1 MKPVIATDNCLF
13 ILARSLF
20 QQTRALAE
28 TAPCHLA
35 TGETASS
42 SSLPQTAQPQVLQHG
57 FASDDSPQHA
67 TGNGLAFTSASHI
80 EPQLDLH
87 EFAAQEAYHAQLA
100 AYANAL
106 GALEPLE
113 TTEHPPQPSHNA
125 NVLPSASVEVRVNAL
140 HLYPFTSGFPQAP
153 SSTPPLTQSSSAE
166 SLHPSLNGTS
176 SPLATPFPD
185 VRVVSP
191 NMDGYES
198 ASRMP
203 EETITSP
210 SSMLDQYMPVFI
222 PGSGYFLVPNEACIP
237 YNDVHHAVPQSMPN
251 GSYQASTSRAP
262 LSPVQ
267 LKTKPKAQRRAKP
280 KKPSARS
287 TPKSDTL
294 KTNAKEKNFRCS
306 WPQCK
311 EAYTLKKDCER
322 HYRTKHTSIRYYCPN
337 SECETN
343 EPDKPCGP
351 GFSRYDSF
359 LRHAKKPCPKKDRDP

>member
-1 MKPVIATDNCLF
+1 M
-13 ILARSLF
+13 
-20 QQTRALAE
+20 
-28 TAPCHLA
+28 
-35 TGETASS
+35 
-42 SSLPQTAQPQVLQHG
+42 
-57 FASDDSPQHA
+57 DS
-67 TGNGLAFTSASHI
+67 
-80 EPQLDLH
+80 
-87 EFAAQEAYHAQLA
+87 
-100 AYANAL
+100 
-106 GALEPLE
+106 
-113 TTEHPPQPSHNA
+113 
-125 NVLPSASVEVRVNAL
+125 
-140 HLYPFTSGFPQAP
+140 
-153 SSTPPLTQSSSAE
+153 
-166 SLHPSLNGTS
+166 
-176 SPLATPFPD
+176 
-185 VRVVSP
+185 
-191 NMDGYES
+191 DGYEL

-210 SSMLDQYMPVFI
+210 SSMLDQCMPVFI

-251 GSYQASTSRAP
+251 GSYQAPTSRAP